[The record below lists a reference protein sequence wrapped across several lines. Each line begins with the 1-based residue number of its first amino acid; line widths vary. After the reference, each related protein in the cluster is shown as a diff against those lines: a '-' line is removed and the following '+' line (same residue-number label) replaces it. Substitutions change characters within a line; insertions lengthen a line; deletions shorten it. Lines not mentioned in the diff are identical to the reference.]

1 MKRNG
6 NEQKNKNS
14 IFENHIVENLKNIII
29 LMTIQIHSS
38 ILKRVQIIIEM
49 LRFIM
54 NKEIKL

>member
-29 LMTIQIHSS
+29 LMTIQIYSS

>member
-14 IFENHIVENLKNIII
+14 LFENHIVENLKNIII
-29 LMTIQIHSS
+29 LMTIQIYSS

>member
-1 MKRNG
+1 MKRNR

-14 IFENHIVENLKNIII
+14 LFENHIVENLKNIII
-29 LMTIQIHSS
+29 LMTIQIYSS